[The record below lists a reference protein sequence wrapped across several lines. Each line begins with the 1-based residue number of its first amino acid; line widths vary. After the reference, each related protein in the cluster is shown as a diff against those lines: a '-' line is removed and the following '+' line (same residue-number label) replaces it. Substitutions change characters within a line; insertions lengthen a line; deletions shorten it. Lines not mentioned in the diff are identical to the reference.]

1 MRCAQIKRIW
11 TEWVLAVAP
20 RPTFIFCR
28 PNKGNIAVQQGL
40 YESTLHSL
48 PLLHRGKVRDMYA
61 VDEHTL
67 LIVTTDRISAFD
79 VILCGP
85 FPGEGQ
91 VISQLNYVW
100 L

>member
-61 VDEHTL
+61 VDERTL

-79 VILCGP
+79 VILRSEERRVGKVSEY
-85 FPGEGQ
+85 GS
-91 VISQLNYVW
+91 VM
-100 L
+100 